1 MIISVALG
9 ITFIIILLGLAL
21 IYSITRHRDK
31 TLAAVVVTDDEKRP
45 SINIDEFEMSKKAN
59 SSKDSQTLGNRRVS

>member
-31 TLAAVVVTDDEKRP
+31 TSAVVVTDEEKRP